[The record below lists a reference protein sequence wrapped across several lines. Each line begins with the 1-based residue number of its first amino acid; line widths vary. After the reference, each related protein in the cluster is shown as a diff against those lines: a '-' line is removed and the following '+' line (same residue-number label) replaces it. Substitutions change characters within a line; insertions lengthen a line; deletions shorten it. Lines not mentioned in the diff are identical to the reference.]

1 MGERSSLRAV
11 SRGTLLAELVAVRTM
26 LATLLVAGCSFEHGR
41 LPGGQAVDDPDDPL
55 GLDAATSITRVCK
68 EKDASVRL
76 CIELEDRVYDPIHDA
91 SVYQMDADPS
101 GVIAYDRAG
110 TPAAATAGGEIK
122 VAETQYLDIADE
134 ITMEMW
140 IRIPLNGWATLIS
153 NEGQYRM
160 TLDYDRITC
169 WHDQVRAVSSGEIGT
184 DTWVHVACTYDG
196 TTLRAFVNGS
206 SSGCTRLSQP
216 ISTLGT
222 AGTMLVD

>member
-1 MGERSSLRAV
+1 
-11 SRGTLLAELVAVRTM
+11 
-26 LATLLVAGCSFEHGR
+26 
-41 LPGGQAVDDPDDPL
+41 
-55 GLDAATSITRVCK
+55 
-68 EKDASVRL
+68 
-76 CIELEDRVYDPIHDA
+76 
-91 SVYQMDADPS
+91 
-101 GVIAYDRAG
+101 
-110 TPAAATAGGEIK
+110 
-122 VAETQYLDIADE
+122 
-134 ITMEMW
+134 MEMW

-222 AGTMLVD
+222 AGTMLVDNYYGAFDDIHIYARGLTETEICTRANKSDCSSSCGDW